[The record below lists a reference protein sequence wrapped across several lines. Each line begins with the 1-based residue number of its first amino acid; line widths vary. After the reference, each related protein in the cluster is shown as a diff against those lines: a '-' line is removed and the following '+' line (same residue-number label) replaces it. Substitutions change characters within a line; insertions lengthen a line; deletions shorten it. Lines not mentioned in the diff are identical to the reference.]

1 MKCPYCGGEMEAGIL
16 EGERYLLWAKKPHK
30 ISYRPKE
37 GEVLLGEKTI
47 SSVAL
52 EAYICKHCK
61 KITIDYLNLNV

>member
-47 SSVAL
+47 NAVAV
-52 EAYICKHCK
+52 EAFICKQCR
-61 KITIDYLNLNV
+61 KITVDYSDLNV